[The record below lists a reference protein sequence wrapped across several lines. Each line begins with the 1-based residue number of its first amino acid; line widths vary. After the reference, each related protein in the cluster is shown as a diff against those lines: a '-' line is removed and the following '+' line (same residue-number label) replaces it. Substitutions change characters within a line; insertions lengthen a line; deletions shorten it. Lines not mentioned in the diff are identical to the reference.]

1 MSTQLPKF
9 GSRDSHPTV
18 PKHVTSIYSTRYV
31 HPQTQS
37 AGTVGVCTYNHIDGI
52 GAASHPPRTSID
64 FAHYYPKPT
73 KGIGLAVLHGYL
85 LRELHLLT
93 MLTQDV
99 AAQGS
104 HSEQLLNLQT
114 QNTYQ
119 TIHDWISEVFH
130 TILLYR
136 GYGGGV
142 TSRGSTSI
150 FTRVLVCGRGCY
162 DEALGRT

>member
-18 PKHVTSIYSTRYV
+18 PKHVTSMHSTRYV

-37 AGTVGVCTYNHIDGI
+37 AGTVGVGVCTYNHVDGI
-52 GAASHPPRTSID
+52 GAASYPPLTSID
-64 FAHYYPKPT
+64 FAHCYPKST
-73 KGIGLAVLHGYL
+73 EGIGLAVLYGYL
-85 LRELHLLT
+85 LCGLYLLT
-93 MLTQDV
+93 VLTRDV

-119 TIHDWISEVFH
+119 IIHDWISRVPH

-136 GYGGGV
+136 GYGEGV
-142 TSRGSTSI
+142 SSRG
-150 FTRVLVCGRGCY
+150 
-162 DEALGRT
+162 